1 MKTSIQFVLLLFG
14 ITVSNFCSAQ
24 SNLFY
29 LDRYGNLQDEDAY
42 TTLKDSAIKS
52 AGTHNGDSLILFE
65 NLIELR
71 NSNDT
76 ILYSYNWIV
85 TDDLKRTEKEY
96 EKLNSLIGEVYPI
109 IAARTLK
116 DSLINIDELKGK
128 PTLINLWFTSC
139 IPCIREMP
147 VLNAMK
153 SKNKYRFNFLSIT
166 MDSEPKVNRFLK
178 KHKFD
183 FDHIVDSKELT
194 TKLGFRHFPMN
205 IFLDKEGR
213 IVLIKNSVPLKV
225 NERGISGMCSDKFLK
240 VLESLL

>member
-96 EKLNSLIGEVYPI
+96 EKL
-109 IAARTLK
+109 
-116 DSLINIDELKGK
+116 
-128 PTLINLWFTSC
+128 
-139 IPCIREMP
+139 
-147 VLNAMK
+147 
-153 SKNKYRFNFLSIT
+153 
-166 MDSEPKVNRFLK
+166 
-178 KHKFD
+178 
-183 FDHIVDSKELT
+183 
-194 TKLGFRHFPMN
+194 
-205 IFLDKEGR
+205 
-213 IVLIKNSVPLKV
+213 VLILNNL
-225 NERGISGMCSDKFLK
+225 
-240 VLESLL
+240 